1 MATGQRV
8 EHAAGWDV
16 SPTLSRV
23 FFHPDY
29 TVGPG
34 VSPDHV
40 VHSEPLAGYTAD
52 RELET
57 ALLTLPRRIS
67 LLPTLYA
74 GPGKCLS
81 VEGRNIQFLISLLGL
96 LLR

>member
-67 LLPTLYA
+67 LLLYYTRDRA
-74 GPGKCLS
+74 NVYPSKGGIS
-81 VEGRNIQFLISLLGL
+81 SFLFHYWANC
-96 LLR
+96 